1 MLAPIALF
9 AYNRPYHVKKT
20 IESLSNNL
28 LAKDSCIYIY
38 SDGWKNETDKDLVL
52 QVRRYLH
59 EISGFKQIS
68 IIEASVNQGLSRSVI
83 NGVTE
88 VVNKY
93 GKIIVLEDDLFL
105 SRYFLTFMNE
115 ALDKYSTIEEVC
127 NVHGHTFLKSFSD
140 DTFFIR
146 HADSWG
152 WGTWDRAWR
161 YFEEDGAALL
171 KQIEELGLS
180 KQFDFNGSYHFTKML
195 EDQVNQLNNSWA
207 IRWRASLF
215 LKNKLAINAG
225 HSLVDNIGCDG
236 SGTHCGF
243 TFYPTIFCDKPIR
256 ITIPNAIEENQSAYN
271 AHGRYYS
278 FYNRKSIKFLRYCK
292 YLLYKNKWNRYI
304 NNGD

>member
-9 AYNRPYHVKKT
+9 AYNRPYHVKQT

-28 LAKDSCIYIY
+28 LAKDSCLFVF
-38 SDGWKNETDKDLVL
+38 SDGWKNETDKEAVL

-59 EISGFKQIS
+59 EITGFKQIS
-68 IIEASVNQGLSRSVI
+68 IIEAPVNQGLSRSVI

-88 VVNKY
+88 VVNQY

-127 NVHGHTFLKSFSD
+127 NVHGHTFLKDFGD
-140 DTFFIR
+140 DTFLIR
-146 HADSWG
+146 HVDSWG

-161 YFEEDGAALL
+161 YFEEDGAVLL

-180 KQFDFNGSYHFTKML
+180 KQFDFNNSYHFTKML
-195 EDQVNQLNNSWA
+195 EDQVNQRNNSWA

-215 LKNKLAINAG
+215 LRNKLAVNAG

-243 TFYPTIFCDKPIR
+243 SFYPTVFCDRPIR
-256 ITIPNAIEENQSAYN
+256 ITVPTTIEENQSAFN
-271 AHGRYYS
+271 AHSKYYS
-278 FYNRKSIKFLRYCK
+278 FYNRKIVKCFRYCK
-292 YLLYKNKWNRYI
+292 YLLLKPESPR
-304 NNGD
+304 